1 MKESKEKKRK
11 VVSIINLLS
20 KEQVMEITGWGK
32 NTVDYIF
39 SHEEEF
45 PAIKIGKSYQ
55 VEESALK
62 DYLSKRRILDRNKK

>member
-1 MKESKEKKRK
+1 MKEPKEKKIK
-11 VVSIINLLS
+11 VDSIINLLS

-39 SHEEEF
+39 SREEEF